1 MKQIIF
7 TNLKKIPLLYNF
19 IKKIYLYFLH
29 IFSTYKWLSLAS
41 KKEIFINL
49 GSGPVKGKDKWINV
63 DLHGAD
69 ICCDLRKGIPLRKN
83 SVNKIYSS
91 HMFEHIPFKEL
102 EKFIAECYRVLKDG
116 GELSVCVPNA
126 RFYIDCYLKNEDFK
140 SEFEMFAPAIVK
152 TGSSIDQLNYIAYLD
167 GLHHYMFDEENLINT
182 LKLSPF
188 KNVMLRSFD
197 ISLDKQKR
205 KKESIYA
212 SAFK

>member
-1 MKQIIF
+1 MIF
-7 TNLKKIPLLYNF
+7 RNLKKIPFLYNF
-19 IKKIYLYFLH
+19 MKKIYLYFLH
-29 IFSTYKWLSLAS
+29 IFSKYNWLLLAS

-49 GSGPVKGKDKWINV
+49 GSGPFKGKDKWINV
-63 DLHGAD
+63 DLYGAD

-102 EKFIAECYRVLKDG
+102 EKFISECYRVLKVG
-116 GELSVCVPNA
+116 GELSVSVPNA
-126 RFYIDCYLKNEDFK
+126 RLYIDCYLKNEDFK
-140 SEFEMFAPAIVK
+140 SELEMFAPAIVK
-152 TGSSIDQLNYIAYLD
+152 TGSSIDQLNYIAYLN

-188 KNVMLRSFD
+188 KNVVLRDFD